1 MLSVPLEVIRRL
13 SNGREERV
21 GQLAGQ
27 AGLSKTK
34 KVLNIADELYD
45 IARNFHREASHFS
58 LPAPL
63 ITSIQQEIDSKWR
76 QLRE

>member
-27 AGLSKTK
+27 AGLSK
-34 KVLNIADELYD
+34 A
-45 IARNFHREASHFS
+45 
-58 LPAPL
+58 
-63 ITSIQQEIDSKWR
+63 
-76 QLRE
+76 